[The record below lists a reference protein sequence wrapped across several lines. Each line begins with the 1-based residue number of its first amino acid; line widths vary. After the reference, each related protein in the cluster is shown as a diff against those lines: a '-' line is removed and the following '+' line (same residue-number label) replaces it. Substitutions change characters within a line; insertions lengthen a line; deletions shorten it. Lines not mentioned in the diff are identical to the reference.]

1 MKLTIGFSPCPND
14 TFIFDAMVNGFI
26 DTPGFEWEPVLED
39 VETLNRWA
47 LEGKLDITKIS
58 YGVLADILP
67 QYGMLNSGGA
77 MGRGVGPLLITSK
90 ENSHLSIEALSQLPV
105 AIPGEH
111 TTAHLLMSYAMPSF
125 QNKTFKVFHQIEDA
139 ILSGSVGSGVIIHE
153 NRFTYA
159 AKGLQ
164 LVKDLGSH
172 WEQSLHCPIPLG
184 GIAMKRS
191 FPPSLH
197 QRVNDFIKMSLQYA
211 RLHWPALGSYVQL
224 HAQEME
230 EEVQRKHIE
239 LYVNDYSTD
248 AGEVGKNAVATL
260 LDVQNRLRA
269 QQQPNPLP
277 IFFL

>member
-14 TFIFDAMVNGFI
+14 TFIFDAMINGLI

-47 LEGKLDITKIS
+47 LDGKLDITKIS

-77 MGRGVGPLLITSK
+77 MGMGVGPLLITSK
-90 ENSHLSIEALSQLPV
+90 ENSQLSIEALSQLPV

-111 TTAHLLMSYAMPSF
+111 TTAHLLMSYALPSF
-125 QNKTFKVFHQIEDA
+125 QNKSFSVFHEIEDA
-139 ILSGSVGSGVIIHE
+139 ILSGSVGTGVIIHE

-159 AKGLQ
+159 AKELQ
-164 LVKDLGSH
+164 LVNDLGSH

-184 GIAMKRS
+184 GIAMRRS
-191 FPPSLH
+191 FPAAFH
-197 QRVNDFIKMSLQYA
+197 QKINAFIKMSLEYA
-211 RLHWPALGSYVQL
+211 RRQLPTLGTYVQL

-239 LYVNDYSTD
+239 LYVNEYSTD
-248 AGEVGKNAVATL
+248 AGIVGKNAVTTL
-260 LDVQNRLRA
+260 LEVQNRLRS
-269 QQQPNPLP
+269 QQHPNPFP
-277 IFFL
+277 IFLL